1 MAMNVKQD
9 GGDEE
14 TPMSE
19 INTTPLV
26 DVMLVLLII
35 FLITIPVVKQTQ
47 HVELP
52 KVSNIETKPKPE
64 NVELTIT
71 ADGNYYEGAH
81 KFPNATALKDYIK
94 TRAVQVP
101 QPEVHVRADR
111 EVTFEAV
118 GRAIVAIQ
126 QGGIVKV
133 AFLTEPPP
141 RA

>member
-9 GGDEE
+9 GGEE
-14 TPMSE
+14 DTPMSE

-35 FLITIPVVKQTQ
+35 FLITIPVVKQAQ
-47 HVELP
+47 PVVLP
-52 KVSNIETKPKPE
+52 KITNIETKPKPE
-64 NVELTIT
+64 NIELTIT
-71 ADGNYYEGAH
+71 SDGSYYEGARH
-81 KFPNATALKDYIK
+81 FATPTALKEYIK
-94 TRAVQVP
+94 SKAIIVP

-118 GRAIVAIQ
+118 GRAIFAIQ

-141 RA
+141 HG